1 MRLIAIGAALLAVF
15 FSFTAHAQTY
25 PSRPI
30 VMIVPFPPGG
40 AVDPTGRLLAG
51 AMSKTLGENVVVE
64 TKAGAGG
71 AIGHA
76 FTARQKPDGYTIL
89 FTASAIVTIPLADDV
104 NGRPSTYRMSDFTPI
119 ALITADPQI
128 LLVGA
133 TSPWKTLHDL
143 LADAKAHP
151 GKISY
156 ASAGVYGTS
165 HTSIEMFS
173 QAAGIQLLHVPYKG
187 GGPSMM
193 AVLSGEAGMTAQLPA
208 VGLPLVKAGK
218 ARVLA
223 SFGATRL
230 PTIADIPTMRE
241 LGVDAEFYS
250 WLGLFAPAGLP
261 REVAS
266 ALRNAVRQA
275 VRDSEFRKSMA
286 GLNSVIHNLDGAEFD
301 AFLEKDSRRLA
312 AAIRKIGK
320 TQ

>member
-1 MRLIAIGAALLAVF
+1 
-15 FSFTAHAQTY
+15 
-25 PSRPI
+25 
-30 VMIVPFPPGG
+30 MIVPFPPGG
-40 AVDPTGRLLAG
+40 AVDPTGRLLAT
-51 AMSKTLGENVVVE
+51 AMSRTLGQSVVVE

-71 AIGHA
+71 GVGHA
-76 FTARQKPDGYTIL
+76 FVARQKPDGYTIL

-128 LLVGA
+128 LLVSA

-143 LADAKAHP
+143 LADAKARP

-218 ARVLA
+218 VRVLA
-223 SFGATRL
+223 SWGATRL
-230 PTIADIPTMRE
+230 PTLADIPTMRE

-261 REVAS
+261 SDVA
-266 ALRNAVRQA
+266 ATLRNAVRQA
-275 VRDSEFRKSMA
+275 ARDGEFRKSME
-286 GLNSVIHNLDGAEFD
+286 GMNSVINNLDGAEFE
-301 AFLEKDSRRLA
+301 AFLERDTRRLGS
-312 AAIRKIGK
+312 AIQKIGK

>member
-1 MRLIAIGAALLAVF
+1 MRPVTIGAVLLTVLLGFA
-15 FSFTAHAQTY
+15 AHAQTY

-30 VMIVPFPPGG
+30 TMIVPFPPGG
-40 AVDPTGRLLAG
+40 AVDPTGRLLAT
-51 AMSKTLGENVVVE
+51 AMSKTLGQNIVVE

-76 FTARQKPDGYTIL
+76 FTARQNPDGYTIL

-119 ALITADPQI
+119 ALVTADPQI
-128 LLVGA
+128 LLVSA
-133 TSPWKTLHDL
+133 TSPWKTLQDL
-143 LADAKAHP
+143 LADAKANP

-165 HTSIEMFS
+165 HTSIEMLS
-173 QAAGIQLLHVPYKG
+173 QVAGIQLLHVPYKG

-230 PTIADIPTMRE
+230 PTLADIPTMRE

-261 REVAS
+261 HGLA
-266 ALRNAVRQA
+266 ATLRSAVRQT
-275 VRDSEFRKSMA
+275 VQDSEFRKGMA
-286 GLNSVIHNLDGAEFD
+286 GMNSVIKNLDGAEFD
-301 AFLEKDSRRLA
+301 AFLEHDSRRLA
-312 AAIRKIGK
+312 DAIRKIGK